1 MSEVV
6 TDRAAA
12 TRGGCLSWQRY
23 AEYVIV
29 AAIVV
34 EVAVFAAIAPQF
46 LSVPNLVNVALSIA
60 ITGILAVGMTMVILT
75 GGIDLSVGSVVALAG
90 VVAATLAASGSSA
103 GVAAGIAAALAIG
116 LAVGLFNGVVIAHL
130 RVPPFVATLA
140 MLTICRGLAFI
151 ISKGRSIGNLPESFN
166 YVGRSRLLG
175 VPLPVV
181 LTALVFAAGWFL
193 LRRTV
198 IGRYIYAVGGNRKAT
213 FFAGVNTK
221 RVILITYVLNG
232 LLVGLAG
239 YVLASRLGAG
249 VPNSGIQYELDVIAA
264 VVVGGTSL
272 TGGQG
277 SVVGTF
283 WGAVFIGILNNGLNL
298 WGVDPYMQKIALG
311 VVLLLAVFADQA
323 GKTRGTADS

>member
-1 MSEVV
+1 M
-6 TDRAAA
+6 
-12 TRGGCLSWQRY
+12 
-23 AEYVIV
+23 
-29 AAIVV
+29 
-34 EVAVFAAIAPQF
+34 
-46 LSVPNLVNVALSIA
+46 
-60 ITGILAVGMTMVILT
+60 
-75 GGIDLSVGSVVALAG
+75 
-90 VVAATLAASGSSA
+90 
-103 GVAAGIAAALAIG
+103 
-116 LAVGLFNGVVIAHL
+116 
-130 RVPPFVATLA
+130 
-140 MLTICRGLAFI
+140 
-151 ISKGRSIGNLPESFN
+151 
-166 YVGRSRLLG
+166 GRSRVLG

-181 LTALVFAAGWFL
+181 LMALVFVGGWFL

-198 IGRYIYAVGGNRKAT
+198 IGRYIYAVGGNPKAT

-221 RVILITYVLNG
+221 RVVTLTYVLNG

-272 TGGQG
+272 VGGQG

-298 WGVDPYMQKIALG
+298 FGVDPYMQKIALG

-323 GKTRGTADS
+323 GKTRGTAEA

>member
-6 TDRAAA
+6 TDRAA
-12 TRGGCLSWQRY
+12 RVGGRFLSRQRL
-23 AEYVIV
+23 AEYIILVAIIV
-29 AAIVV
+29 EAV
-34 EVAVFAAIAPQF
+34 VFATITPQF

-90 VVAATLAASGSSA
+90 VVAATLASSGGA
-103 GVAAGIAAALAIG
+103 GGVALGVAAALAIG
-116 LAVGLFNGVVIAHL
+116 LGVGLFDGLVIAHF
-130 RVPPFVATLA
+130 RVPPFVTTLA
-140 MLTICRGLAFI
+140 MLTICRGLAFV
-151 ISKGRSIGNLPESFN
+151 ISGGRSIGNLPESFN
-166 YVGRSRLLG
+166 FVGRERVLG
-175 VPLPVV
+175 LPLPVI
-181 LTALVFAAGWFL
+181 LMALVFAGGWFL

-198 IGRYIYAVGGNRKAT
+198 IGRYIYAVGGNRRAT
-213 FFAGVNTK
+213 FFAGVNTR
-221 RVILITYVLNG
+221 RVIVLTYVLNG

-239 YVLASRLGAG
+239 FVLASRLGAG

-283 WGAVFIGILNNGLNL
+283 WGAVFIGVLNNGLNL
-298 WGVDPYMQKIALG
+298 FGVDPYMQKIALG

-323 GKTRGTADS
+323 GKIRGTADA